1 VTEAKTKKNKKQ
13 GISVTHWRVI
23 CDSPNLHYNPS
34 VRCDGERLIKP
45 QNLMAKRIILEAK
58 ALLALRFVSFGFPWK
73 TQIRTKNPFFL
84 SIVYGQRMNSL
95 IQTANKTT

>member
-58 ALLALRFVSFGFPWK
+58 ALLALK
-73 TQIRTKNPFFL
+73 LFL
-84 SIVYGQRMNSL
+84 LVFLGKPKSGPKIPSSYQLCM
-95 IQTANKTT
+95 AKE

>member
-1 VTEAKTKKNKKQ
+1 
-13 GISVTHWRVI
+13 
-23 CDSPNLHYNPS
+23 
-34 VRCDGERLIKP
+34 
-45 QNLMAKRIILEAK
+45 MAKRIILEAK